1 MELLISNGSDR
12 IMPRGQLGMR
22 KIRLSFQSTTLQE
35 YLRIKINICKKIINV
50 LE

>member
-12 IMPRGQLGMR
+12 MMPRGQLGMR

-35 YLRIKINICKKIINV
+35 SLRIKINHLQKNY
-50 LE
+50 

>member
-12 IMPRGQLGMR
+12 MMPRGQLGMR
-22 KIRLSFQSTTLQE
+22 KIRLSFKSTTLQE
-35 YLRIKINICKKIINV
+35 YLRINICKKIINV